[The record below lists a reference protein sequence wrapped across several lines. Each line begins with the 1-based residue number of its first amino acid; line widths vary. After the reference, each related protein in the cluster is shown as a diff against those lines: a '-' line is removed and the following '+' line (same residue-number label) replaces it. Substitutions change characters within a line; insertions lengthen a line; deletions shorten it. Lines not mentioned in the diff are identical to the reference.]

1 VPRLLAHRLEDR
13 HVTTQTV
20 HRAQHNVR
28 LSVRIDRQERLVA
41 LAGELDFAAV
51 PLLFD
56 GLARFGKPGDIIIDL
71 SELTFI
77 DAAGLGAAVHVRNTQ
92 LANGFDLHIVRANP
106 LITRVFRLGGL
117 SQLLY
122 PTH

>member
-1 VPRLLAHRLEDR
+1 M
-13 HVTTQTV
+13 
-20 HRAQHNVR
+20 
-28 LSVRIDRQERLVA
+28 A

-77 DAAGLGAAVHVRNTQ
+77 DAAGLGATVHVRNTQ
-92 LANGFDLHIVRANP
+92 LANGFDVHIVRANP

-122 PTH
+122 PTQ